1 MSPIVASTLLA
12 MLFAAPPSEAADD
25 PPRRGAAKHEAT
37 SKRSSSA
44 RVLPLRRLRLYEAGV
59 GYFERTG
66 AIDGRNDA
74 ELPLP
79 AGHVDDA
86 LKTLVVLDDAAGRVR
101 VSGVRFASSIG
112 EGMAR
117 ALAGLPLTDEGELDH
132 GTVLNSLVGLD
143 VEVARGRGAP
153 LRGRVLDVL
162 GPFTPVWEQDAK
174 RASEDASVEPRWT
187 VILVGEDGR
196 VTRLSSEEI
205 QGVTPLDREVA
216 ERLRLAAAALAE
228 RSAQQPKPLAVGVAG
243 SGKVRIGYVAEAP
256 LWRTSHRL
264 VFRGDRGA
272 RPGAAGESRA
282 TLQSW
287 ALVHNDTDEDWRDVS
302 IELVSGKPTSFVF
315 PLAAPRYAHR
325 ELATPEHELPSVPQ
339 MAVATADAMWGDH
352 LEGVEIG
359 HSYGAGGIGI
369 SGVGYGGGGS
379 ASGSLGLGRIGV
391 AGSGEAAPTLG
402 DLAEFARADIEQGS
416 TLFAYHVRVP
426 VDVAAHH
433 SALVPLVESDVDAE
447 RITWIGLDNVA
458 AAGVRMVNDTKQ
470 TLPEGTLA
478 IYEGGGFVGETAI
491 DRLRPGERRFLM
503 HGQDLDVE
511 ISRNTET
518 VSRNVHDV
526 GWANENL
533 VTYDLVLTRH
543 TARVTVHGED
553 PRTLVVALPVARGA
567 EIDET
572 AELDWDH
579 ESSTPLLV
587 VPEVSAGELERSLV
601 AREVTT
607 RTTTLASLT
616 PAQLDLLIDDNGL
629 PEAARAIL
637 RDARDDVAALE
648 QLREETQRRGE
659 EMERRKAEAAR
670 LRENVA
676 ALGTAHDTR
685 AGRKLAERLLTSETR
700 LAELELERVEADDAM
715 VAATEAA
722 RVALSPLAAL
732 PRRATKAKTASA
744 VSAAN

>member
-1 MSPIVASTLLA
+1 MSPLLATSLLA
-12 MLFAAPPSEAADD
+12 MIFAAPPSESRDD
-25 PPRRGAAKHEAT
+25 APRARAAKRDGAG
-37 SKRSSSA
+37 

-59 GYFERTG
+59 GYFERAG
-66 AIDGRNDA
+66 AIDGRKDA
-74 ELPLP
+74 QLPLP

-117 ALAGLPLTDEGELDH
+117 ALAGLPLVEEGELDH
-132 GTVLNSLVGLD
+132 GTVLTSLVGLD
-143 VEVARGRGAP
+143 VEVARDRGGE

-162 GPFTPVWEQDAK
+162 GPFSPVWADDAK
-174 RASEDASVEPRWT
+174 RAIDDVNVEPRWT

-196 VTRLSSEEI
+196 VTRVSSEEI
-205 QGVTPLDREVA
+205 QSVTPVENEVA

-228 RSAQQPKPLAVGVAG
+228 RSAQQPKPLAVGVEG

-264 VFRGDRGA
+264 VFRSEGKSRGTSES
-272 RPGAAGESRA
+272 GSSSRA

-287 ALVHNDTDEDWRDVS
+287 ALVHNDTDEAWRDVEL
-302 IELVSGKPTSFVF
+302 ELVSGKPTSFVF

-325 ELATPEHELPSVPQ
+325 ELATPENALPSVPQ

-352 LEGVEIG
+352 LEGIEVG
-359 HSYGAGGIGI
+359 HGYGAAGMGL

-379 ASGSLGLGRIGV
+379 GSGSIGLGRIGV
-391 AGSGEAAPTLG
+391 SGAGAAAPSLG
-402 DLAEFARADIEQGS
+402 DLAEFARAEIEQGS

-426 VDVAAHH
+426 IDVAAHH

-447 RITWIGLDNVA
+447 RITWIGLDDVA
-458 AAGVRMVNDTKQ
+458 AAGVRLVNDTKQ

-491 DRLRPGERRFLM
+491 DRLRPGERRFLL

-511 ISRNTET
+511 TSRRSET
-518 VSRNVHDV
+518 VSREVHDV
-526 GWANENL
+526 SWSNDAL
-533 VTYDLVLTRH
+533 VIYDLVLTRH
-543 TARVTVHGED
+543 SATVTVHGDD
-553 PRTLVVALPVARGA
+553 PRTIVVALPVARGA

-572 AELDWDH
+572 DELDWDH
-579 ESSTPLLV
+579 ETSTPLLV
-587 VPEVSAGELERSLV
+587 VPEVRAGELERSLV
-601 AREVTT
+601 AREITT
-607 RTTTLASLT
+607 RTTALASLT
-616 PAQLDLLIDDNGL
+616 TEQLDALLEHDGL
-629 PEAARAIL
+629 PEGARSVLAEARDEIATLERL
-637 RDARDDVAALE
+637 RDEAV
-648 QLREETQRRGE
+648 RRGE

-670 LRENVA
+670 LREHVA

-685 AGRKLAERLLTSETR
+685 AGRKLAERLLASETR
-700 LAELELERVEADDAM
+700 LAELELERVDADDRLAS
-715 VAATEAA
+715 VTESA
-722 RVALSPLAAL
+722 RSALAPLAKL
-732 PRRATKAKTASA
+732 PRRATKAKTANA
-744 VSAAN
+744 GAKP